1 MLATAGHDA
10 ITVVAEEPNKSL
22 DRMTD
27 IIVALRERRV
37 TRETTLVALGG
48 GVIQDIAAFV
58 ASIYMRGI
66 AWVYVPTTLLSMT
79 DSCIGGK
86 SSINVGKYKNIVGT
100 FYPPRSIVIDPQVTV
115 TLSVEQRVAGLV
127 EAAKICFCR
136 SEAAFAA
143 YLALAPS
150 PDSDAETLTEV
161 IQQSLR
167 AKKYFIEIDEFD
179 RGERL
184 LLNFGHSFGHA
195 IEAASHFRVSHGI
208 AVGLGML
215 TALRLGEAL
224 GGDGSVRPRVAALA
238 AHIEGLLDAVPGL
251 DAAIAGT
258 SGAALMDAFGSDK
271 KHGRDRFSVVLVDD
285 SGLAVRRTLPRDAT
299 SSALIE
305 AAFVATLDAR
315 AAPVAAR

>member
-10 ITVVAEEPNKSL
+10 ITIVAEEPNKSL

-238 AHIEGLLDAVPGL
+238 AHIEGLLDAVPRL

-285 SGLAVRRTLPRDAT
+285 SGLAVRRALPRDAT